1 MGLAEHAGTD
11 DDQAP
16 DDQSDGSHEER
27 GVNDGCQSGVHRQ
40 SREEIF
46 WKQEKDQNQANGAS
60 RENQEVGR
68 SSRDVGDLRTG
79 PQLEL
84 REP

>member
-11 DDQAP
+11 DDEAP

-27 GVNDGCQSGVHRQ
+27 GVDDGCQSRVDRQ
-40 SREEIF
+40 TGEEIF
-46 WKQEKDQNQANGAS
+46 WNQEEDQHQAHGAGG
-60 RENQEVGR
+60 EHQEVGR
-68 SSRDVGDLRTG
+68 SSRDVGDLRAG